1 MNNFSLL
8 DTDELFAL
16 AQLDFEREDYQSAL
30 PKLKKLIKGQ
40 DFPVGVFSVLGR
52 IYAILGLFNKAK
64 ISLETFLEH
73 QPDAVPE
80 HFEIGMIHRQLG
92 DDDSAISVWD
102 DVLEKAPHFPPVL
115 YSKALYLLDCD
126 LTEESLE
133 QLNLIIETANP
144 NDRHIE
150 MANEL
155 ISQISLQ
162 S

>member
-16 AQLDFEREDYQSAL
+16 AQLDFEREDYQGAL
-30 PKLKKLIKGQ
+30 PKLKKLITNE

-52 IYAILGLFNKAK
+52 VYAILGLFNKAK
-64 ISLETFLEH
+64 VALETFLEH
-73 QPDAVPE
+73 QPNAVPE
-80 HFEIGMIHRQLG
+80 HFEIGMIYRQLG
-92 DDDSAISVWD
+92 DDDAAIRIWD
-102 DVLEKAPHFPPVL
+102 DVLEKAPNFPPVL
-115 YSKALYLLDCD
+115 YSKALYFLDRD
-126 LTEESLE
+126 LPEESLE
-133 QLNLIIETANP
+133 QLNFIIETANP